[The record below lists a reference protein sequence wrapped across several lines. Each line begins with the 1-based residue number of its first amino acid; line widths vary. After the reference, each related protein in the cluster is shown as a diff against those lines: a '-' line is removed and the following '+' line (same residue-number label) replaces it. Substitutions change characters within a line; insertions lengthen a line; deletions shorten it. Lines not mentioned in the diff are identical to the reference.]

1 MYYIFILGTAGSGK
15 TTLVK
20 AFADYLEDND
30 MDVAIVNIDPAVE
43 SLPYVPDVDVR
54 EHVDSH
60 EVMRR
65 FGLGPNSALIT
76 SIDLALTKAKELKDE
91 MDQIRANYVLVD
103 TPGQIELFA
112 FRETGRLMASL
123 IKGDNKAVGVFLLD
137 GVLSKEARSFVSL
150 LLLSS
155 AVRFRMDFPVLN
167 ALSKVDLLSPA
178 ELERIKRWSEGE
190 SLLDELGK
198 IDEYSFELAKT
209 LIENLSSFPVPV
221 SATKFEGLD
230 DLYGEVQN
238 VLAGGEDFLT
248 EEPNPRL

>member
-30 MDVAIVNIDPAVE
+30 MDVAIINIDPAVE
-43 SLPYVPDVDVR
+43 SLPYVPDVDIR

-76 SIDLALTKAKELKDE
+76 SIDLALTKAKEIKDE

-112 FRETGRLMASL
+112 FRETGGSWRH
-123 IKGDNKAVGVFLLD
+123 
-137 GVLSKEARSFVSL
+137 
-150 LLLSS
+150 
-155 AVRFRMDFPVLN
+155 
-167 ALSKVDLLSPA
+167 
-178 ELERIKRWSEGE
+178 
-190 SLLDELGK
+190 
-198 IDEYSFELAKT
+198 
-209 LIENLSSFPVPV
+209 
-221 SATKFEGLD
+221 
-230 DLYGEVQN
+230 
-238 VLAGGEDFLT
+238 
-248 EEPNPRL
+248 